1 MSSFFLSV
9 HHCGI
14 SDYFQPSICPKFTPE
29 EAIQLIEVAQ
39 NHQLQCHAA
48 QTSAHTLVQEAQ
60 AQFCIADRNLF
71 EADFQLDCLLLALE
85 CLGYQIPRQQAT
97 CQQSLI
103 YISKGL

>member
-9 HHCGI
+9 HHHGI
-14 SDYFQPSICPKFTPE
+14 SDHFQPSICPKFTLE

-48 QTSAHTLVQEAQ
+48 RTSVHTLVQEVQ
-60 AQFCIADRNLF
+60 VQFRIADRNLF
-71 EADFQLDCLLLALE
+71 EADFQLNCLLLALE
-85 CLGYQIPRQQAT
+85 RLGYQIPR
-97 CQQSLI
+97 QQSLI